1 MPMIKKL
8 KGILTNGKNPVI
20 FRDAVLKYIKESLHF
35 VFADP
40 RFTANQVEMPA
51 ASNAELPS
59 ELAMN
64 YPIPRTIREMC
75 ALQQLPVDEELVASA
90 IVGAIAVSQQQGKTL
105 EELSAEILVDD
116 NLLDSSQRHWLSEML
131 AQAWEMLS
139 LDSNQ
144 FLAN

>member
-1 MPMIKKL
+1 
-8 KGILTNGKNPVI
+8 LTKGKNPVL
-20 FRDAVLKYIKESLHF
+20 FRDAVLKYIKESLHL
-35 VFADP
+35 VFAYP
-40 RFTANQVEMPA
+40 RLAT
-51 ASNAELPS
+51 SNAELPAVS
-59 ELAMN
+59 LAELSPELAMN

-105 EELSAEILVDD
+105 EELTAEILVDD

-144 FLAN
+144 FLTG

>member
-1 MPMIKKL
+1 VNL
-8 KGILTNGKNPVI
+8 
-20 FRDAVLKYIKESLHF
+20 
-35 VFADP
+35 
-40 RFTANQVEMPA
+40 
-51 ASNAELPS
+51 LPK
-59 ELAMN
+59 LAMN

-75 ALQQLPVDEELVASA
+75 ALQQMPVDEELVASA

-105 EELSAEILVDD
+105 EELTTEILVDD

-131 AQAWEMLS
+131 AQTWEMLS